1 MWLNEL
7 GEKSYI
13 KYAGLGLEIAVALSA
28 PILGG
33 YWADIK
39 FNTSPYLLLLGI
51 FIGLS
56 LLIGMFVRLSKDVN
70 SNHKDN

>member
-1 MWLNEL
+1 MWLNEQS
-7 GEKSYI
+7 ENSYF
-13 KYAGLGLEIAVALSA
+13 KYAGLGMEIAVVLSA

-39 FNTSPYLLLLGI
+39 FDSSPYLLLAGI
-51 FIGLS
+51 FLGLI

-70 SNHKDN
+70 SKSKD